1 MGTCDSDAFAPVEH
15 GRQHVRAMEYRNA
28 KTSRFQK
35 LWIFFGDCRRNDNAV
50 CALHMRRF
58 MPDIDL
64 CAFFSEIAQK
74 GRVCHIGT
82 GNALPLIQQ
91 NDGQRTHAH
100 TADPYE
106 ME

>member
-1 MGTCDSDAFAPVEH
+1 
-15 GRQHVRAMEYRNA
+15 
-28 KTSRFQK
+28 
-35 LWIFFGDCRRNDNAV
+35 
-50 CALHMRRF
+50 

-64 CAFFSEIAQK
+64 CAFFSKIAQK